1 MTTTAHPTQR
11 QRTPMTS
18 ERKSS
23 LATGILYLLTFS
35 SIPTLGLYAAA
46 REPDFILGSGPA
58 SDVILGTVLELIVAF
73 ACIGTAVAIYPI
85 IKKQNQG
92 MALAFIG
99 ARILEA
105 STIFAGVA
113 VMLTLV
119 SLRSADLGPDA
130 LITGQALITLHVWLR
145 LGQAIMPAANA
156 VLLGSLLF
164 RGRLVPRILPT
175 IGLIGAPLLLGS
187 DIAIMFGVIGDQ
199 SSIAALCTLLIAV
212 WELSLGIWL
221 TVKGTRPT
229 VAVAE

>member
-1 MTTTAHPTQR
+1 
-11 QRTPMTS
+11 
-18 ERKSS
+18 
-23 LATGILYLLTFS
+23 
-35 SIPTLGLYAAA
+35 
-46 REPDFILGSGPA
+46 
-58 SDVILGTVLELIVAF
+58 
-73 ACIGTAVAIYPI
+73 
-85 IKKQNQG
+85 
-92 MALAFIG
+92 
-99 ARILEA
+99 
-105 STIFAGVA
+105 
-113 VMLTLV
+113 MLTLV

-130 LITGQALITLHVWLR
+130 LLTGQALITLHVWLR

-212 WELSLGIWL
+212 WELGLGIWL

>member
-1 MTTTAHPTQR
+1 MTTTAQPKQR

-46 REPDFILGSGPA
+46 REPNFILGSGPA
-58 SDVILGTVLELIVAF
+58 NDVILGTVLELLVAF

-105 STIFAGVA
+105 GTIFVGVA

-119 SLRSADLGPDA
+119 SMRSADLGPDA
-130 LITGQALITLHVWLR
+130 LITGQALITLHV
-145 LGQAIMPAANA
+145 
-156 VLLGSLLF
+156 
-164 RGRLVPRILPT
+164 
-175 IGLIGAPLLLGS
+175 
-187 DIAIMFGVIGDQ
+187 
-199 SSIAALCTLLIAV
+199 
-212 WELSLGIWL
+212 
-221 TVKGTRPT
+221 
-229 VAVAE
+229 